1 MSKTGNASLTGWFS
15 NSRREWIEFVI
26 AAVLLF
32 LLLMW
37 LPYLILG

>member
-15 NSRREWIEFVI
+15 NSHGEWIELVI

-32 LLLMW
+32 LLMMW
-37 LPYLILG
+37 LPYLILS